1 LKELKRIWL
10 IGGTQESVTLAIALA
25 NCHLPCVVSVTTDA
39 AVALY
44 SCVPKLQICVGKL
57 VSEELPRFLTS
68 YNIGVVLDAS
78 HPFAV
83 EISRAAIWATAQA
96 QIPYL
101 RFERTVTSAID
112 RPDVISVA
120 NFEDVLDLNLLQGQ
134 RVLFT
139 IGYRFLSVFE
149 SWHDQ
154 ATLFARIL
162 PSPVA
167 LEAALKAGF
176 TSDRLIALRPP
187 ISYDLER
194 SLWQQWQISTV
205 ITKASG
211 APGGEDIKRKLAAE
225 LGVKLIV
232 IERPTLP
239 YPQQTS
245 DVTQALEFCRQS
257 LHPDSTLDP
266 ASMNR
271 RC

>member
-1 LKELKRIWL
+1 LKGLKRIWL

-25 NCHLPCVVSVTTDA
+25 NLHLSCVVSVTTDS

-44 SCVPKLQICVGKL
+44 SCAPEIQVCVGKL
-57 VSEELPRFLTS
+57 VAEELPRFLANH
-68 YNIGVVLDAS
+68 NIGVVLDAS

-83 EISRAAIWATAQA
+83 EISRSAIWAAAQA

-112 RPDVISVA
+112 KPDVISVA

-134 RVLFT
+134 RVLLT

-167 LEAALKAGF
+167 LEAALNAGF
-176 TSDRLIALRPP
+176 TSARLIALRPP
-187 ISYDLER
+187 ISYELER

-205 ITKASG
+205 VTKASG

-232 IERPTLP
+232 IERPALP

-245 DVTQALEFCRQS
+245 DLTQALEFCCQS
-257 LHPDSTLDP
+257 LNPDSTLDP
-266 ASMNR
+266 DSMS
-271 RC
+271 

>member
-1 LKELKRIWL
+1 MGLNVPKRIWL

-25 NCHLPCVVSVTTDA
+25 NCHLSCVVSVTTDS
-39 AVALY
+39 AVTLY
-44 SCVPKLQICVGKL
+44 SCVPELQICVGKL
-57 VSEELPRFLTS
+57 VSEELPRFLAS
-68 YNIGVVLDAS
+68 HNISVVLDAS
-78 HPFAV
+78 HPFAA
-83 EISRAAIWATAQA
+83 EISKAAMSAAAQA
-96 QIPYL
+96 HIPYL
-101 RFERTVTSAID
+101 RFERTVPSAMD
-112 RPDVISVA
+112 TTGVMSVA
-120 NFEDVLDLNLLQGQ
+120 SVESVLDAHLLQGQ
-134 RVLFT
+134 RVLLT
-139 IGYRFLSVFE
+139 IGYRFLSGFE
-149 SWHDQ
+149 PWQDK

-167 LEAALKAGF
+167 LEAALNAGF

-232 IERPTLP
+232 IERPALP

-245 DVTQALEFCRQS
+245 DVAQALEFCRQS
-257 LHPDSTLDP
+257 LNPD
-266 ASMNR
+266 
-271 RC
+271 